1 MPWRSEAMKDVVA
14 CEKSRGAGN
23 KLRSGNVRMGKP
35 TAQAVSQLESIGLG
49 GELRELK
56 YLST

>member
-1 MPWRSEAMKDVVA
+1 MKDVVA